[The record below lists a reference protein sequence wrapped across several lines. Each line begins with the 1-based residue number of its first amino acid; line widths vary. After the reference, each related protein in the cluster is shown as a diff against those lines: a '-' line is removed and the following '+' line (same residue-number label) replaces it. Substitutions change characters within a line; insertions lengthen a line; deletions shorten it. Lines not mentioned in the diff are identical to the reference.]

1 MPIDVS
7 IENVPE
13 ELFERLRRRA
23 ERSHRSLQGE
33 LRSIL
38 TEELGRSPGRLS
50 VQEARRLV
58 AELGQQSPG
67 ESAAM
72 VREDREAR

>member
-1 MPIDVS
+1 MPIDLT
-7 IENVPE
+7 IKDVPD
-13 ELFERLRRRA
+13 ELVERLRRRA
-23 ERSHRSLQGE
+23 ERSQSSLQAE

-50 VQEARRLV
+50 VREARRRV

-67 ESAAM
+67 ESATM
-72 VREDREAR
+72 IREDRDAR